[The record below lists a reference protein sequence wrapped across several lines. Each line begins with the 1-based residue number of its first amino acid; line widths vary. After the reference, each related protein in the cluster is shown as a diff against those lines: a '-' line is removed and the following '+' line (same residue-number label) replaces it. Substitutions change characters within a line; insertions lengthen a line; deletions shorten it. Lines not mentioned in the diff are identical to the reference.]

1 MLYLVSLREQRAVF
15 LSLSCTE
22 VVPKNKIIGL
32 LETSSRISRCE
43 QDACVELQHRD
54 EISDLVLEGLGLE
67 LVGKARPIGTRSG
80 GLALSCTA
88 QVRYHSTTAAPSYLS
103 HK

>member
-67 LVGKARPIGTRSG
+67 LVGKARPIGTRSDG
-80 GLALSCTA
+80 
-88 QVRYHSTTAAPSYLS
+88 
-103 HK
+103 